1 MSKYPTKPSL
11 MGGVKQVIRG
21 RSRPFPQKGWE
32 ISSEISNWSA
42 IGANG
47 PNWHPKAIVNET
59 TSCNFNTFFNLKLP
73 CWFMFFKHPPG
84 AWSASNIMA
93 ILGQSCEILPKK
105 SGSNSKKGCRWRD
118 YSLVIH
124 PEKSPQVPKSPTKLE
139 IVTGICQFSKAT
151 I

>member
-1 MSKYPTKPSL
+1 
-11 MGGVKQVIRG
+11 
-21 RSRPFPQKGWE
+21 
-32 ISSEISNWSA
+32 
-42 IGANG
+42 
-47 PNWHPKAIVNET
+47 
-59 TSCNFNTFFNLKLP
+59 
-73 CWFMFFKHPPG
+73 MFFKHPPG

-105 SGSNSKKGCRWRD
+105 SGSNTKKGCRWRD